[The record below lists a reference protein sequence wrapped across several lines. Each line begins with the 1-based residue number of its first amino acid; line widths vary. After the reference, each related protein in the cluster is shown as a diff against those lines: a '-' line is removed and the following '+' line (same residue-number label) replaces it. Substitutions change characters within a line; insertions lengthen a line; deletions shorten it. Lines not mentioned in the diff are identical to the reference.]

1 MTAPAPSPTGP
12 TAPPRFARTDIC
24 PDCSAPLAGPR
35 CPRCGLELV
44 GPSAFRLLDASRQ
57 ADGWLAERTRLVH
70 VLRAE
75 QRSRRAAPSV
85 LPATV
90 APPPWEAPAAH
101 PHQPVR
107 QPAPQPLPQPLP
119 QPVARPQAAGWAPPA
134 TAAPAPARGS
144 VLSVQTLLVGLG
156 ALLLAVASI
165 VFLAFSWDRLGVS
178 GRSAV
183 VAAMTVTVLGGAVL
197 ARRARMV
204 LTAEAVG
211 ALGAVLVVLD
221 AVAVRITGL
230 AGEGTG
236 ALSYA
241 AAAAAVCAAVL
252 AGVARLGRLRSAGA
266 AAAALV
272 PLSPLLLGVHLALRA
287 DGASVLAWTVLGLL
301 GASAVALGAGALT
314 DRGARVEGGVL
325 RWTGAAAA
333 ASAAPLL
340 LALVVWSPDLGALT
354 AAAAALVAA
363 AHACVPGRRAE
374 RLWAAAAGALGA
386 VALASAALH
395 LLDSWA
401 LVGAPMAAGALAL
414 ALRLLA
420 AHQASGAGGAG
431 GRVLVS
437 ARSALVVL
445 GVVVVPAAAVVLVH
459 PVAGLGGAG
468 RPWASGLGTSF
479 GEAAGILVAGEV
491 VDGTERTASFA
502 AVVVLAG
509 VLASWWRVSGTTV
522 VRRLATV
529 SVAALVVS
537 LPWQVQLPVLTVVTT
552 AAVLAVAAVA
562 GGWALRR
569 HARGWDVDGTV
580 LLAAGATVGTLG
592 VLAAWTVE
600 PLSVPVTLAGVAALV
615 LARRAC
621 GQALLLLPAAASG
634 LVAVGAVVAWT
645 DVPLLD
651 AVLVGGLTGLLLVV
665 GASAV
670 PALPASDRRVLAG
683 TGAAGVL
690 VAFGPALAAGD
701 RGGRPVLALA
711 VLAATALVVAVDPR
725 RTWTVAERVAGA
737 VAAVPVL
744 ALLAS
749 RGLRLAD
756 LPAVDPGLPAALVVA
771 AALAVAATL
780 HRAGSPLALGTEVSA
795 AATGV
800 VVLVGAAAAAV
811 GTVDGQPWQV
821 LLVLAAGCAVLS
833 LLPSRRWVAWVALG
847 LASLALWDRL
857 GAADVGT
864 VEAFSLPP
872 ALVLL
877 VAGTLAARRDG
888 TVLRPSLV
896 AGALALVLPT
906 AVAAVGGPA
915 WRPALVLVASGAAVA
930 LARVAG
936 AGSRTR
942 VETAVLLLGSAAVAT
957 VVGPLVR
964 AVGGTDAAS
973 TELWSVP
980 SALVLVGAALV
991 LRTSRPRGLGGWDL
1005 VPALAAG
1012 VLPSLLHASS
1022 GTDAVDLLRHLAA
1035 LAVCAGVLVATA
1047 AGERLRPLGWSA
1059 LGLLVLALV
1068 AGLGRDLLGP
1078 VELLTVPAGA
1088 ALLAAGALRM
1098 RREPAL
1104 GSWPWAGPGAAVALL
1119 PSLVLSATGGS
1130 VLRVA
1135 LLAVGTAGLLL
1146 VAVRLRWQAPVVLAS
1161 LVLAVHAVVQL
1172 APWVAAAYQV
1182 VPRWATLAVVGA
1194 VLLAVGA
1201 RYEARVRDVVGL
1213 RRRVASLR

>member
-1 MTAPAPSPTGP
+1 MTAPAPSPSGP
-12 TAPPRFARTDIC
+12 AAPPRFARTDIC

-57 ADGWLAERTRLVH
+57 ADGWLAERSRLVH
-70 VLRAE
+70 VLRSE
-75 QRSRRAAPSV
+75 QRARRTAPSV

-90 APPPWEAPAAH
+90 APPPWEAPAAR
-101 PHQPVR
+101 PQQQPVQQQPVR
-107 QPAPQPLPQPLP
+107 
-119 QPVARPQAAGWAPPA
+119 QPVARPQVAGWAPPVA
-134 TAAPAPARGS
+134 PAPAPARGS

-165 VFLAFSWDRLGVS
+165 VFLAFSWDRLGVT
-178 GRSAV
+178 GRSVV

-221 AVAVRITGL
+221 AVAVRLTGL
-230 AGEGTG
+230 AGEGMG

-241 AAAAAVCAAVL
+241 AASAAVCAAVL

-266 AAAALV
+266 AAATLV

-287 DGASVLAWTVLGLL
+287 DGAAAVAWATVGLL
-301 GASAVALGAGALT
+301 GASAVALVSGVLT

-325 RWTGAAAA
+325 RWAGGVAAVV
-333 ASAAPLL
+333 AAPLL
-340 LALVVWSPDLGALT
+340 LVLVVWSPDLGAVT
-354 AAAAALVAA
+354 TAAAALVAA
-363 AHACVPGRRAE
+363 AHSCVPGRRAE
-374 RLWAAAAGALGA
+374 RLWAATAGVLGAL
-386 VALASAALH
+386 ALATAALH

-414 ALRLLA
+414 ALRLVA
-420 AHQASGAGGAG
+420 AHQSSGAGGSG
-431 GRVLVS
+431 GRVLVA

-459 PVAGLGGAG
+459 PLAGLGGAG
-468 RPWASGLGTSF
+468 RPWASGLGTPF
-479 GEAAGILVAGEV
+479 GEAAGILAAGEV

-509 VLASWWRVSGTTV
+509 VLASWWRVSGTAL

-529 SVAALVVS
+529 AVAVLVVA
-537 LPWQVQLPVLTVVTT
+537 LPWQVQLPVLTVVVT

-562 GGWALRR
+562 GGRALRR
-569 HARGWDVDGTV
+569 RARGWDVDGTV
-580 LLAAGATVGTLG
+580 LLASGAVVGTLG

-615 LARRAC
+615 LARRAS
-621 GQALLLLPAAASG
+621 GQPLLLLPAAASG
-634 LVAVGAVVAWT
+634 LVVVGAVVAWA

-651 AVLVGGLTGLLLVV
+651 ASLVGGLAGLLLVAA
-665 GASAV
+665 ASCV
-670 PALPASDRRVLAG
+670 PALPAADRRVLAG
-683 TGAAGVL
+683 TGVVGVL

-701 RGGRPVLALA
+701 RGGRLVVALA
-711 VLAATALVVAVDPR
+711 VLAAAALVVAADPR
-725 RTWTVAERVAGA
+725 RTWSVPERVAGA

-749 RGLRLAD
+749 RGLLLAD
-756 LPAVDPGLPAALVVA
+756 LPAVDPVLPAALVVA
-771 AALAVAATL
+771 GALAVAATS
-780 HRAGSPLALGTEVSA
+780 HRARSPLALGTEVSA

-800 VVLVGAAAAAV
+800 VVLVGTAAAAV
-811 GTVDGQPWQV
+811 GAVDGQPWQV
-821 LLVLAAGCAVLS
+821 LLVLAAGCAVLA
-833 LLPSRRWVAWVALG
+833 LLPARRWVAWIALG
-847 LASLALWDRL
+847 LASLSLWDRL

-877 VAGTLAARRDG
+877 VVGTLAARRDG

-906 AVAAVGGPA
+906 AVASVGGPA
-915 WRPALVLVASGAAVA
+915 WRPALVLVASAAAVA

-936 AGSRTR
+936 AAGRTR
-942 VETAVLLLGSAAVAT
+942 VETAALLLGSAAVAT
-957 VVGPLVR
+957 VVGPLLR
-964 AVGGTDAAS
+964 ALGGTDVA
-973 TELWSVP
+973 TEVWSVP
-980 SALVLVGAALV
+980 AALVLAGAAVV
-991 LRTSRPRGLGGWDL
+991 LRTSRPRGLDGWDL

-1022 GTDAVDLLRHLAA
+1022 GTDAVELLRHLVA
-1035 LAVCAGVLVATA
+1035 LAVCAAVLVAAA

-1059 LGLLVLALV
+1059 LGILVLVLV
-1068 AGLGRDLLGP
+1068 AGLARDLLGP
-1078 VELLTVPAGA
+1078 VELLTVPPGA

-1104 GSWPWAGPGAAVALL
+1104 GSWPWAGPGVTVALL
-1119 PSLVLSATGGS
+1119 PSLALSAAGGS
-1130 VLRVA
+1130 ALRVA

>member
-1 MTAPAPSPTGP
+1 MTAPAPSPSGP
-12 TAPPRFARTDIC
+12 LAPPRFARTDIC
-24 PDCSAPLAGPR
+24 PDCSAPLAGPW

-44 GPSAFRLLDASRQ
+44 GPSAHRLLEAGRQ
-57 ADGWLAERTRLVH
+57 VDGWLAERSRLVQ
-70 VLRAE
+70 VLRGE
-75 QRSRRAAPSV
+75 QRARRTAPGAP
-85 LPATV
+85 PATV
-90 APPPWEAPAAH
+90 APPPPAA
-101 PHQPVR
+101 
-107 QPAPQPLPQPLP
+107 L
-119 QPVARPQAAGWAPPA
+119 
-134 TAAPAPARGS
+134 APAPARGS
-144 VLSVQTLLVGLG
+144 VLGVQTLLVGLG

-165 VFLAFSWDRLGVS
+165 VFLAFSWDRLGVT
-178 GRSAV
+178 GRSVV
-183 VAAMTVTVLGGAVL
+183 VAALTVTVLGGAVL

-230 AGEGTG
+230 AGEGMG

-241 AAAAAVCAAVL
+241 AAAAAVCAGVL

-272 PLSPLLLGVHLALRA
+272 PLSPLLLGVHLALRD
-287 DGASVLAWTVLGLL
+287 DGAGALAWTAAGLL
-301 GASAVALGAGALT
+301 GACAAALASGTLT
-314 DRGARVEGGVL
+314 GRGARVEGAVL

-333 ASAAPLL
+333 VAAAPLL
-340 LALVVWSPDLGALT
+340 LVLAFWSADL
-354 AAAAALVAA
+354 AAVTTGAAALVAA
-363 AHACVPGRRAE
+363 AHAAVPGRRAE
-374 RLWAAAAGALGA
+374 RLWASTAGALGA
-386 VALASAALH
+386 LALSTAAVHVLQT
-395 LLDSWA
+395 WA
-401 LVGAPMAAGALAL
+401 LVGAPMAAAALAL

-420 AHQASGAGGAG
+420 VQQASDASAG
-431 GRVLVS
+431 RLLVA
-437 ARSALVVL
+437 ARSALVAL
-445 GVVVVPAAAVVLVH
+445 GVVVVPAALVVLAH
-459 PVAGLGGAG
+459 PVVAGLGGAG
-468 RPWASGLGTSF
+468 RPWASGLGTPF
-479 GEAAGILVAGEV
+479 GEAAGVVAVGEV

-509 VLASWWRVSGTTV
+509 VLASWWRVSGTAA

-529 SVAALVVS
+529 SIAALVVS
-537 LPWQVQLPVLTVVTT
+537 LPWQVQLPVLTVVVT
-552 AAVLAVAAVA
+552 AALLAVAAVA
-562 GGWALRR
+562 GGCVLRR
-569 HARGWDVDGTV
+569 RVPGWDVDGTV
-580 LLAAGATVGTLG
+580 LLASGAVVGALG

-600 PLSVPVTLAGVAALV
+600 ALSVPVTALGVAALV
-615 LARRAC
+615 LARRAS
-621 GQALLLLPAAASG
+621 GQPLLLLPAAASG
-634 LVAVGAVVAWT
+634 LVTVGAAVAWA

-651 AVLVGGLTGLLLVV
+651 AALVGGLAGLLLVA
-665 GASAV
+665 GASAA
-670 PALPASDRRVLAG
+670 PALPAADRRVLAG

-690 VAFGPALAAGD
+690 VAFGPATAAGD
-701 RGGRPVLALA
+701 RGGRLVLALA
-711 VLAATALVVAVDPR
+711 VLAAVALVLAADPR

-737 VAAVPVL
+737 VASVPVL

-749 RGLRLAD
+749 RGLLLAD
-756 LPAVDPGLPAALVVA
+756 RPAVDPVLAAALVVA
-771 AALAVAATL
+771 GALAVAATL
-780 HRAGSPLALGTEVSA
+780 HRSRSPLALGTEASA
-795 AATGV
+795 AGTGV
-800 VVLVGAAAAAV
+800 VVLLGSAVAAV
-811 GTVDGQPWQV
+811 GAVDGQPWPV
-821 LLVLAAGCAVLS
+821 LLVLAAGCAVLA
-833 LLPSRRWVAWVALG
+833 LPPSRRWVAWIALG

-857 GAADVGT
+857 GGADVGT

-896 AGALALVLPT
+896 AGALVLVLPT
-906 AVAAVGGPA
+906 TVAAAGGPG
-915 WRPALVLVASGAAVA
+915 WRPGLVLVAAAAAVA

-936 AGSRTR
+936 STSRTR
-942 VETAVLLLGSAAVAT
+942 GELAALLAGSAAVG
-957 VVGPLVR
+957 VVGPLLR
-964 AVGGTDAAS
+964 ALGGTGVAA
-973 TELWSVP
+973 TELWSLP
-980 SALVLVGAALV
+980 AALVLAGAALV
-991 LRTSRPRGLGGWDL
+991 LRTTRPAGAAGWDL

-1022 GTDAVDLLRHLAA
+1022 GQDGVDLLRHLLALVACAA
-1035 LAVCAGVLVATA
+1035 VLVAAA

-1059 LGLLVLALV
+1059 LGLLVLVLV
-1068 AGLGRDLLGP
+1068 VGLARDPLGP

-1098 RREPAL
+1098 RRRPAL
-1104 GSWPWAGPGAAVALL
+1104 GSWPWAGPGVGVALV
-1119 PSLVLSATGGS
+1119 PSLALSATGGS

-1135 LLAVGTAGLLL
+1135 LLAVGAAGLLL

-1161 LVLAVHAVVQL
+1161 LVLAVHAVAQL